1 MSSNS
6 DQCALAADGTLLDAD
21 RILFY
26 NDPDDDIPL
35 PSVPT
40 GSNNSDSDLFPV
52 VSSRRS
58 GRKTRPSARVLD
70 PNNLEALVTR
80 KRSATM
86 TVSKDDSMRAARRA
100 KVSDMGDEVE
110 DEQDGDDLD
119 DEAVHQE
126 VQESMGDEE
135 SETPD
140 SISTDNEEAAEEAYA
155 ATKAMGDNDRRVS
168 LSVYHYVSDKLLT

>member
-1 MSSNS
+1 
-6 DQCALAADGTLLDAD
+6 
-21 RILFY
+21 
-26 NDPDDDIPL
+26 
-35 PSVPT
+35 
-40 GSNNSDSDLFPV
+40 
-52 VSSRRS
+52 
-58 GRKTRPSARVLD
+58 
-70 PNNLEALVTR
+70 
-80 KRSATM
+80 M